1 MKLKGFSLVE
11 VLIAVTIIGVVG
23 TITSTILSR
32 TFRASSQTTIIS
44 RLKQNGDLALT
55 PIVETI
61 RTAEAVFCYSPP
73 INLQIK
79 ALVVRTSDGKYTK
92 FRFVDPVPPTGT
104 PTQNGFIVKQENL
117 NPSQSAS
124 FCDTILTSPSEIPI
138 TNKDSTSGVSISS
151 GEFIKIAG
159 GTGGKDTVFIRF
171 YVNPTLSSG
180 GNYLSKNVL
189 MNTTVQIR

>member
-61 RTAEAVFCYSPP
+61 RTAEAVFCYSTP

-92 FRFVDPVPPTGT
+92 FRFVDPVPLTGT
-104 PTQNGFIVKQENL
+104 PTQNGYIVKQENL
-117 NPSQSAS
+117 DPSQSAS
-124 FCDTILTSPSEIPI
+124 FCDTILANEIPI

-151 GEFIKIAG
+151 GEFIKIPG
-159 GTGGKDTVFIRF
+159 GTGGKDT
-171 YVNPTLSSG
+171 
-180 GNYLSKNVL
+180 
-189 MNTTVQIR
+189 